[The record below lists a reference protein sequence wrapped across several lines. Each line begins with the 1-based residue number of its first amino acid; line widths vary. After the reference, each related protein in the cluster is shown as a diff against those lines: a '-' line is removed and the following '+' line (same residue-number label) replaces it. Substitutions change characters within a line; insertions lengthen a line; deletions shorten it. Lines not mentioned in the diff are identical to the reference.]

1 MASSNVCEAVLSGG
15 MKGLMNGMRSSVSVI
30 CVWLTVVSALPA
42 QQWSGANASVTEPGG
57 RLSTL
62 TYPYRAKEVAP
73 ISLAN
78 SNRLESLLRGGLLYL
93 SLQDA
98 IALALENNLDIEVQR
113 YGLRLAEV
121 DLDRAKAGGAIRGV
135 STSISQSSAG
145 SASGSASTGG
155 STGAVSAG
163 GIPSLDPVMAMN
175 YSWGH
180 TTAPQVNSFIV
191 GSNAIVSTVNNG
203 GFQIQQGFLTGGTAS
218 VGMTSRNVLSSSGRS
233 DFNPST
239 TGALSLN
246 ITQPLLQGFGRAL
259 NSRLIRIARNNLGVS
274 DLVFRLQVVTT
285 VSSVVS
291 QYWNLVSYNEDVK
304 VKRQALTLAEKL
316 YNDNKKQVEIG
327 TLAPIAIVQAEAEVA
342 ARQQDLVVSETQVLQ
357 QETILKNALSRT
369 GVASPTLAE
378 SRIVPTDRIRVPELE
393 RIEPIQDLIARALD
407 NRPELGRIRIQ
418 LDNSKINLKATR
430 NALLPQLSAFANLN
444 NNALSGAINSLPVP
458 STVPGVPP
466 QLRSSTAV
474 DPFFLGGYGNFLR
487 QVFARNFPDY
497 TFGFQLSVPLRNR
510 SAQADMVS
518 AQLNLRQSEVQQQQ
532 QINQVRVDVQNSMI
546 GVQQARARF
555 QTATKNRLLQEQ
567 NLDAEQK
574 KYALGASTI
583 FFVIQ
588 AQRDLA
594 TAQAGEVAALS
605 AYALARVELNRATGQ
620 TLENNNIMIDEAMKG
635 QVSRPPTPLPVIDP
649 R

>member
-1 MASSNVCEAVLSGG
+1 MASSNVCEAARSGG
-15 MKGLMNGMRSSVSVI
+15 MKGLMNGMRTSVSII
-30 CVWLTVVSALPA
+30 CVWLMVVSALPA
-42 QQWSGANASVTEPGG
+42 QQWGGANASVAEPGG

-98 IALALENNLDIEVQR
+98 IALALENNLDIDIQR

-135 STSISQSSAG
+135 STSISQSTSGAAGG
-145 SASGSASTGG
+145 SAASGG
-155 STGAVSAG
+155 STGAVSAA

-191 GSNAIVSTVNNG
+191 GSNSIVSTINNG
-203 GFQIQQGFLTGGTAS
+203 GFQIQKGFLTGATTTL
-218 VGMTSRNVLSSSGRS
+218 GMTNRNTLSNSGRS

-274 DLVFRLQVVTT
+274 DLVFRLQVITT

-304 VKRQALTLAEKL
+304 VRRQALTLAEKL

-342 ARQQDLVVSETQVLQ
+342 ARQQDVVVSETQVLQ

-369 GVASPTLAE
+369 GVASPALAE
-378 SRIVPTDRIRVPELE
+378 ARVVPTDRIRVPELE

-407 NRPELGRIRIQ
+407 NRPELGRVRIQ

-430 NALLPQLSAFANLN
+430 NALLPQLSAYATLN
-444 NNALSGAINSLPVP
+444 NNALSGEINSLPIP
-458 STVPGVPP
+458 STIPGVAP
-466 QLRSSTAV
+466 QLRSSAAV

-487 QVFARNFPDY
+487 QMFARNFPDY

-518 AQLNLRQSEVQQQQ
+518 AQLSLRQSELQQQQ

-635 QVSRPPTPLPVIDP
+635 QVSRPPAPLPVIDP

>member
-1 MASSNVCEAVLSGG
+1 
-15 MKGLMNGMRSSVSVI
+15 MNGMRTSVSII
-30 CVWLTVVSALPA
+30 CVWLMVVSALPA

-73 ISLAN
+73 ISLVN

-113 YGLRLAEV
+113 YGLLLAEV

-145 SASGSASTGG
+145 AAGGSAATGG
-155 STGAVSAG
+155 STGSVSAA

-191 GSNAIVSTVNNG
+191 GSNSIVSTLNNG
-203 GFQIQQGFLTGGTAS
+203 GFQIQKGFLTGATTS
-218 VGMTSRNVLSSSGRS
+218 LGMTNRNTLSNSGRS

-259 NSRLIRIARNNLGVS
+259 NSRLIRIAKNNLGVS

-285 VSSVVS
+285 VSSVIS

-304 VKRQALTLAEKL
+304 VRRQALTLAEKL

-357 QETILKNALSRT
+357 QETVLKNALSRT
-369 GVASPTLAE
+369 GVASPALAE
-378 SRIVPTDRIRVPELE
+378 ARVVPTDRIRVPELE
-393 RIEPIQDLIARALD
+393 RIEPIQDLTARALD
-407 NRPELGRIRIQ
+407 NRPELGRVRIQ
-418 LDNSKINLKATR
+418 LDNSKINLKAAK
-430 NALLPQLSAFANLN
+430 NALLPQLSAFATLN
-444 NNALSGAINSLPVP
+444 NNALSGEINSLPIP
-458 STVPGVPP
+458 STIPGVPP

-487 QVFARNFPDY
+487 QMFARNFPDY

-518 AQLNLRQSEVQQQQ
+518 AQLSLRQSELQQQQ
-532 QINQVRVDVQNSMI
+532 QINQVRVDVQNAMI

-594 TAQAGEVAALS
+594 TAQAGEVAGLS
-605 AYALARVELNRATGQ
+605 AYALARVELDRATGQ
-620 TLENNNIMIDEAMKG
+620 TLGNNNIMIDEAMKG
-635 QVSRPPTPLPVIDP
+635 QVSRPPAPLPVIDQ

>member
-1 MASSNVCEAVLSGG
+1 MSI
-15 MKGLMNGMRSSVSVI
+15 I
-30 CVWLTVVSALPA
+30 CVWLMVVSALPA

-78 SNRLESLLRGGLLYL
+78 SYRLESLLRGGLLYL

-98 IALALENNLDIEVQR
+98 IALALENNLDIDIQR

-135 STSISQSSAG
+135 STSISQTSTGAAGG
-145 SASGSASTGG
+145 SAATGG
-155 STGAVSAG
+155 STGAVSAA

-191 GSNAIVSTVNNG
+191 GSNSIVSTINNG
-203 GFQIQQGFLTGGTAS
+203 GFQIQKGFLTGATTTL
-218 VGMTSRNVLSSSGRS
+218 GMTNRNTLSSSGRS

-246 ITQPLLQGFGRAL
+246 ISQPLLQGFGRAL
-259 NSRLIRIARNNLGVS
+259 NSRLIRIAKNNLGVS
-274 DLVFRLQVVTT
+274 DLVFRLQVITT

-304 VKRQALTLAEKL
+304 VRRQALTLAEKL
-316 YNDNKKQVEIG
+316 YSDNKKQVEIG

-342 ARQQDLVVSETQVLQ
+342 ARQQDVVVSETQVLQ

-369 GVASPTLAE
+369 GVASPALAE
-378 SRIVPTDRIRVPELE
+378 ARIVPTDRIRVPELE

-430 NALLPQLSAFANLN
+430 NALLPQLSAFATLN
-444 NNALSGAINSLPVP
+444 NNALSGEINSLPIP
-458 STVPGVPP
+458 STIPGVPP
-466 QLRSSTAV
+466 QLRSSAAV

-487 QVFARNFPDY
+487 QMFARNFPDY

-518 AQLNLRQSEVQQQQ
+518 AQLNLRQSELQQQQ

-620 TLENNNIMIDEAMKG
+620 TLENNNIMIDEAVKG

>member
-1 MASSNVCEAVLSGG
+1 
-15 MKGLMNGMRSSVSVI
+15 MNGMRSSVSII
-30 CVWLTVVSALPA
+30 CVWLMVVSALPA
-42 QQWSGANASVTEPGG
+42 QQWGGANASVTEPGG
-57 RLSTL
+57 RLSNV

-135 STSISQSSAG
+135 STSISQTTSGATGG
-145 SASGSASTGG
+145 SAASGG
-155 STGAVSAG
+155 STGAVSAA

-191 GSNAIVSTVNNG
+191 GSNSIVSTINNG
-203 GFQIQQGFLTGGTAS
+203 GFQIQKGFLTGATTTL
-218 VGMTSRNVLSSSGRS
+218 GMTNRNTLSNSGRS

-259 NSRLIRIARNNLGVS
+259 NSRLIRIAKNNLGVS
-274 DLVFRLQVVTT
+274 DLVFRLQVITT
-285 VSSVVS
+285 VSTVIS

-304 VKRQALTLAEKL
+304 VRRQALTLAEKL

-342 ARQQDLVVSETQVLQ
+342 ARQQDVVVSETQVLQ
-357 QETILKNALSRT
+357 QETVLKNALSRT
-369 GVASPTLAE
+369 GVASPALAE
-378 SRIVPTDRIRVPELE
+378 ARIVPTDRIRVPELE

-430 NALLPQLSAFANLN
+430 NALLPQLSAYATLN
-444 NNALSGAINSLPVP
+444 NNALSGEINSLPIP
-458 STVPGVPP
+458 STIPGVPP

-487 QVFARNFPDY
+487 QMFARNFPDY

-518 AQLNLRQSEVQQQQ
+518 AQLSLRQSELQQQQ
-532 QINQVRVDVQNSMI
+532 QINQVRVDVQNAMI

-620 TLENNNIMIDEAMKG
+620 TLENNNIMIDEATKG
-635 QVSRPPTPLPVIDP
+635 QVSRPPAPLPVIDP

>member
-1 MASSNVCEAVLSGG
+1 MASFSVCEAVLSGG
-15 MKGLMNGMRSSVSVI
+15 MKGLMNGMRTSVSII
-30 CVWLTVVSALPA
+30 CVWLMVVSPLPA

-98 IALALENNLDIEVQR
+98 IALALENNLDIDIQR

-135 STSISQSSAG
+135 STSISQTTSGAAG
-145 SASGSASTGG
+145 GSTSTGG
-155 STGAVSAG
+155 STGAVSAA
-163 GIPSLDPVMAMN
+163 GIPSLDPVMGMS

-191 GSNAIVSTVNNG
+191 GSNSIVSTINNG
-203 GFQIQQGFLTGGTAS
+203 GFQIQKGFLTGATTTL
-218 VGMTSRNVLSSSGRS
+218 GMTNRNTLSNSGRS

-259 NSRLIRIARNNLGVS
+259 NSRLIRIAKNNLGVS

-357 QETILKNALSRT
+357 QETVIKNALSRT
-369 GVASPTLAE
+369 GVASPALAE
-378 SRIVPTDRIRVPELE
+378 ARIVPTDRIRVPELE

-418 LDNSKINLKATR
+418 LDNSKINLKATK
-430 NALLPQLSAFANLN
+430 NALLPQLSAYATLN
-444 NNALSGAINSLPVP
+444 NNALSGEINSLPIP
-458 STVPGVPP
+458 STIPGVAP

-487 QVFARNFPDY
+487 QMFARNFPDY
-497 TFGFQLSVPLRNR
+497 TFGVQLSIPLRNR

-518 AQLNLRQSEVQQQQ
+518 AQLSLRQSEVQQQQ
-532 QINQVRVDVQNSMI
+532 QINQIRVDVQNAMI

-605 AYALARVELNRATGQ
+605 AYALARVELDRATGQ
-620 TLENNNIMIDEAMKG
+620 TLESNNIMIDEATKG
-635 QVSRPPTPLPVIDP
+635 QVSRPPAPLPVIDP

>member
-1 MASSNVCEAVLSGG
+1 MQRMLAVLCVFLLIAGTAGAQAPGAPKSSNSHRFSGLTHPFQWQEA
-15 MKGLMNGMRSSVSVI
+15 
-30 CVWLTVVSALPA
+30 
-42 QQWSGANASVTEPGG
+42 
-57 RLSTL
+57 
-62 TYPYRAKEVAP
+62 AP
-73 ISLAN
+73 IDLAN

-98 IALALENNLDIEVQR
+98 IALALENNLDIDIQR

-135 STSISQSSAG
+135 STSISQSSSGAAG
-145 SASGSASTGG
+145 TTTVTGG
-155 STGAVSAG
+155 STGAVSAA

-191 GSNAIVSTVNNG
+191 GSNSIVSTINNG
-203 GFQIQQGFLTGGTAS
+203 GFQIQQGFLTGAQAS
-218 VGMTSRNVLSSSGRS
+218 IGMTNRNVLSSSGRS

-246 ITQPLLQGFGRAL
+246 ISQPLLQGFGRAL
-259 NSRLIRIARNNLGVS
+259 NSRLIRIAKNNLGVS
-274 DLVFRLQVVTT
+274 DLVFRLQVITT

-304 VKRQALTLAEKL
+304 VKKQALTLAEKL

-378 SRIVPTDRIRVPELE
+378 ARIVPTDRIRVPELE

-407 NRPELGRIRIQ
+407 NRPELGRLRIQ

-430 NALLPQLSAFANLN
+430 NALLPQLSA
-444 NNALSGAINSLPVP
+444 
-458 STVPGVPP
+458 
-466 QLRSSTAV
+466 
-474 DPFFLGGYGNFLR
+474 
-487 QVFARNFPDY
+487 
-497 TFGFQLSVPLRNR
+497 
-510 SAQADMVS
+510 
-518 AQLNLRQSEVQQQQ
+518 
-532 QINQVRVDVQNSMI
+532 
-546 GVQQARARF
+546 
-555 QTATKNRLLQEQ
+555 
-567 NLDAEQK
+567 
-574 KYALGASTI
+574 
-583 FFVIQ
+583 
-588 AQRDLA
+588 
-594 TAQAGEVAALS
+594 
-605 AYALARVELNRATGQ
+605 
-620 TLENNNIMIDEAMKG
+620 
-635 QVSRPPTPLPVIDP
+635 
-649 R
+649 